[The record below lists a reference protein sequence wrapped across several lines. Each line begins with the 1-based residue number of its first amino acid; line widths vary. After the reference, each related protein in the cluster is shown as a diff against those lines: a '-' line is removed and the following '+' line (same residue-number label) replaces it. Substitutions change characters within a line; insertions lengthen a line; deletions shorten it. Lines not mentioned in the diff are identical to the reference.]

1 MTLLSANQIAYI
13 FRANDKN
20 DIIGSVMVYCLVFLL
35 FLREYISV
43 TFKIQKKLFQAIPV
57 DEGHFKVDFF
67 VFYFFGTCMFCHV
80 TNLFLDIFQFS
91 ESAVSWKKKEPNFSY
106 FGQVFIEI

>member
-1 MTLLSANQIAYI
+1 M
-13 FRANDKN
+13 N
-20 DIIGSVMVYCLVFLL
+20 DIIGYMMVYCLVFLL

-57 DEGHFKVDFF
+57 DAGHFKVDFF

-80 TNLFLDIFQFS
+80 TNLFLDILILFFDFLKEQYLGKKGAKFQLFWTS
-91 ESAVSWKKKEPNFSY
+91 IY
-106 FGQVFIEI
+106 